1 MSDTGETQIT
11 SGSTDRF
18 PVSARL
24 LVVSFVLL
32 VAVIGVA
39 GWGERQASLYAEV
52 AFGTQQRGLETAR
65 LLALMQDTEIG
76 QRGYLLTD
84 DERYLQPYEAAIS
97 EIAQLRPRLKSI
109 IGDNT
114 AQLDRAPRLDQLI
127 TERLEYL
134 ARALTLH
141 EKGQRGAAIAIERS
155 GEGKVRMDQIRAI
168 IAQVNAAREK
178 VLADQQARL
187 DSTIVW
193 VRVAEILGVILLVLT
208 AAAIFRQST
217 LFAGAQRRVR
227 ESQATAIT
235 AANAANRAKSAFL
248 ATMSH
253 ELRTPMTAIIGMCD
267 LLLAG
272 HQSADER
279 QITQLLAR
287 NAQSLLRL
295 LNDILD
301 LSKIESGRLT
311 FEKTDFTLSSVLEE
325 IKALFG
331 PVASQKGLVL
341 TVAANAGPK
350 DVFRGDPKRLQQ
362 VMVNLVGNAI
372 KFTLSGGVTVSNRQ
386 SVAPDGRTVIEIE
399 VEDTGEG
406 ITDEAMNRLFREFE
420 QEDVSTSRRYGGSGL
435 GLSISKHIVESL
447 GGSIGATSTKGRGS
461 CFFFSLPLPDG
472 DSAKI
477 SSRPAGAGVDAS
489 RQLAGLRLN
498 ILLAEDTPATQFL
511 VSRMLTLWGHAVT
524 AAGDGIEA
532 LREANERRWDIILMD
547 MQMPLMDGPQA
558 TQLIRSGNG
567 PSADVPII
575 ALTADAVIENRRIY
589 LEAGCNVVCTK
600 PIDWA
605 ILADHI
611 ARLVGHL
618 DVAAPPAPPPSP
630 SSATLQAH
638 WRDLPLVNRPL
649 LDELADSLGKDTV
662 SSLVAAAVENLQAYV
677 VQLRKLAD
685 AGDLAQM
692 SRLAHQIKGASG
704 QVGAERV
711 AGIARIIESDSKAG
725 AVASAAVAAIDEAL
739 KETSAALDAYFER
752 AGETA

>member
-65 LLALMQDTEIG
+65 LLSLMQDTEIG

-114 AQLDRAPRLDQLI
+114 AQLDRAVRLDQLI
-127 TERLEYL
+127 TERLDYL
-134 ARALTLH
+134 ARALRLH
-141 EKGQRGAAIAIERS
+141 ESGQRGAAIAIERS
-155 GEGKVRMDQIRAI
+155 GEGKVRMDEIRAI

-187 DSTIVW
+187 DWTIVW
-193 VRVAEILGVILLVLT
+193 VRVAGILGVILLVLT

-227 ESQATAIT
+227 ESHAAAIT

-279 QITQLLAR
+279 QITQLLER

-311 FEKTDFTLSSVLEE
+311 FEKADFTLSSVLEE

-386 SVAPDGRTVIEIE
+386 SVAPDGRTIIEIE

-435 GLSISKHIVESL
+435 GLSISKRIVENF

-472 DSAKI
+472 DPAKI
-477 SSRPAGAGVDAS
+477 SSRPAGAGADAS

-532 LREANERRWDIILMD
+532 LRVANERRWDIILMD

-558 TQLIRSGNG
+558 TRLIRSGNG

-575 ALTADAVIENRRIY
+575 ALTADAVIGNRRIY

-611 ARLVGHL
+611 ARLVGHV

-630 SSATLQAH
+630 SSAALQAH

-662 SSLVAAAVENLQAYV
+662 SSLVAAAVENLRAYV

-685 AGDLAQM
+685 AGDVAQM

-711 AGIARIIESDSKAG
+711 SGIARVIESESKAG

-752 AGETA
+752 AGENA

>member
-65 LLALMQDTEIG
+65 LLSLMQDTEIG

-114 AQLDRAPRLDQLI
+114 AQLDRAVSLDQLI
-127 TERLEYL
+127 TERLDYL

-141 EKGQRGAAIAIERS
+141 ESGQRGAAIAIERS
-155 GEGKVRMDQIRAI
+155 GEGKVRMDEIRAI

-187 DSTIVW
+187 DWTIVW

-227 ESQATAIT
+227 ESHAAAIT

-279 QITQLLAR
+279 QITQLLER

-311 FEKTDFTLSSVLEE
+311 FEKADFTLSSVLEE

-386 SVAPDGRTVIEIE
+386 SVAPDGRTVVEIE

-435 GLSISKHIVESL
+435 GLSISKRIVESL

-472 DSAKI
+472 DPAKI
-477 SSRPAGAGVDAS
+477 SSRPAGAGADAS
-489 RQLAGLRLN
+489 RQLAGLPLN
-498 ILLAEDTPATQFL
+498 ILLTENTPATQFL

-532 LREANERRWDIILMD
+532 FRVANERRWDIILMD

-575 ALTADAVIENRRIY
+575 ALTADAVIGNRRIY

-611 ARLVGHL
+611 ARLVGHVN
-618 DVAAPPAPPPSP
+618 VAAPPAPILSP
-630 SSATLQAH
+630 SSAMPQAH
-638 WRDLPLVNRPL
+638 WRDLPLINRPL
-649 LDELADSLGKDTV
+649 LDELVDSLGKETV
-662 SSLVAAAVENLQAYV
+662 SALVAAAIENLRAYT
-677 VQLRKLAD
+677 VQLGKLAD
-685 AGDLAQM
+685 AGDVAQM

-711 AGIARIIESDSKAG
+711 SGIARVIESESKAG
-725 AVASAAVAAIDEAL
+725 AVATAAVAAIEEAL
-739 KETSAALDAYFER
+739 TETSAALDSYFAR
-752 AGETA
+752 ASENA